1 MLQETIDVLS
11 ARRRGR
17 SCSFRTAAPTTR
29 TRSRGFAD
37 RCRLIAYPDRRGKG
51 AALRIGLAA
60 ARGEYVAFI
69 DADGDIEPEAFTA
82 FLRLVD
88 LYEPDAV
95 VGSKRHPLSHVDYPP
110 IRRLLSWVFHLMT
123 RTLFRLNVR
132 DTQTGMKLF
141 RRDVLAD
148 VLPRVR
154 DDGYTFDLELLV
166 AAARRGY
173 RRIFEAPI
181 RVGYRSASHIGF
193 GTPFRMAT
201 STSRCS
207 SAATSSTRT
216 EALRSGA
223 ETERR
228 CRVSDPLGDDG
239 VATGSPLRILILN
252 WRDVANPR
260 GRRRAVHPRGREA
273 LGLVGPPRHAHHV
286 TVPWRSSRRDDR
298 RGRDPTRRR
307 APPRIAP
314 PSRPAGAL
322 PGARLRR
329 RDRRDRHDPV
339 PHAGLERIAAADR
352 RDGPSARRRRL
363 GRRDAEAAGGDRPP
377 DGTAPAA
384 DVPRRAGSTIS
395 GSTSISGASG
405 CGTFG

>member
-1 MLQETIDVLS
+1 M
-11 ARRRGR
+11 
-17 SCSFRTAAPTTR
+17 
-29 TRSRGFAD
+29 
-37 RCRLIAYPDRRGKG
+37 
-51 AALRIGLAA
+51 
-60 ARGEYVAFI
+60 AFI

-201 STSRCS
+201 STSRLFLRRYVLDAYGGS
-207 SAATSSTRT
+207 PAAPEPRPN
-216 EALRSGA
+216 ADA
-223 ETERR
+223 ESPT
-228 CRVSDPLGDDG
+228 PLGDDG
-239 VATGSPLRILILN
+239 VAT
-252 WRDVANPR
+252 
-260 GRRRAVHPRGREA
+260 
-273 LGLVGPPRHAHHV
+273 
-286 TVPWRSSRRDDR
+286 DR
-298 RGRDPTRRR
+298 RC
-307 APPRIAP
+307 
-314 PSRPAGAL
+314 
-322 PGARLRR
+322 
-329 RDRRDRHDPV
+329 
-339 PHAGLERIAAADR
+339 
-352 RDGPSARRRRL
+352 
-363 GRRDAEAAGGDRPP
+363 
-377 DGTAPAA
+377 
-384 DVPRRAGSTIS
+384 GS
-395 GSTSISGASG
+395 
-405 CGTFG
+405 

>member
-1 MLQETIDVLS
+1 M
-11 ARRRGR
+11 
-17 SCSFRTAAPTTR
+17 
-29 TRSRGFAD
+29 
-37 RCRLIAYPDRRGKG
+37 
-51 AALRIGLAA
+51 
-60 ARGEYVAFI
+60 AFI

-201 STSRCS
+201 ST
-207 SAATSSTRT
+207 
-216 EALRSGA
+216 AL
-223 ETERR
+223 
-228 CRVSDPLGDDG
+228 VPP
-239 VATGSPLRILILN
+239 PLR
-252 WRDVANPR
+252 PR
-260 GRRRAVHPRGREA
+260 RVRRLSGR
-273 LGLVGPPRHAHHV
+273 
-286 TVPWRSSRRDDR
+286 
-298 RGRDPTRRR
+298 
-307 APPRIAP
+307 
-314 PSRPAGAL
+314 SRPRPNADAESPTPSGTTAS
-322 PGARLRR
+322 R
-329 RDRRDRHDPV
+329 RDRRC
-339 PHAGLERIAAADR
+339 
-352 RDGPSARRRRL
+352 
-363 GRRDAEAAGGDRPP
+363 
-377 DGTAPAA
+377 
-384 DVPRRAGSTIS
+384 GS
-395 GSTSISGASG
+395 
-405 CGTFG
+405 